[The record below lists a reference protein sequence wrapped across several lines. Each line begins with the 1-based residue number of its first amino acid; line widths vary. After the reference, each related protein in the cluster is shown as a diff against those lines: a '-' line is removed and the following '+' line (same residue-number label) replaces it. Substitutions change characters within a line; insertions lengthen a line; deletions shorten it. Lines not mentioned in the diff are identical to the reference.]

1 MSDARRDAER
11 PSYEQL
17 DELIAVLRARI
28 AQQDR
33 VIAELRERLAANSR
47 NGSRSPSSDGY
58 RKPPV
63 DKKPHRI
70 RSLRQRSGR
79 KAGGQDGHE
88 GVHLERRAAVDRTVA
103 HAPQGCSGCGG
114 DLTARSISGS
124 ARPGR

>member
-63 DKKPHRI
+63 DK
-70 RSLRQRSGR
+70 
-79 KAGGQDGHE
+79 
-88 GVHLERRAAVDRTVA
+88 
-103 HAPQGCSGCGG
+103 
-114 DLTARSISGS
+114 
-124 ARPGR
+124 